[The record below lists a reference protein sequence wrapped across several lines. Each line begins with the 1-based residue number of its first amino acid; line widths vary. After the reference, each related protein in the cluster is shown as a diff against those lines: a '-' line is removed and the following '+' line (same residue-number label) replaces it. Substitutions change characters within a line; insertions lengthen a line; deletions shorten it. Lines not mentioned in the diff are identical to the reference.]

1 MVTVQK
7 VQNEINFLKQMM
19 ENLGFSL
26 ISSTSKSIGQILSE
40 EFIEELFGV
49 YITDDRVGSCTLINA
64 FNGTIIEI
72 TLNLN
77 TFTIPKDTVKQLQLL
92 GFIEHIKEELIVYE
106 CESSSWLKYRVQID
120 DRPSE

>member
-1 MVTVQK
+1 MLADDMNIEVGK
-7 VQNEINFLKQMM
+7 EINLLKQMM

-26 ISSTSKSIGQILSE
+26 ISSTSKSIEQILNE

-49 YITDDRVGSCTLINA
+49 YITDDRVGGCTLINA

-72 TLNLN
+72 ILN

-92 GFIEHIKEELIVYE
+92 GFREHIKEELIVYE
-106 CESSSWLKYRVQID
+106 CESRSWLNYKVEIHD
-120 DRPSE
+120 